1 MNSVTGNSFLLT
13 STDKA
18 KVGPKKTPAFGPASL
33 FYHRL
38 RRDVL
43 QWRES
48 NCLCPE
54 WRLETSRRRELRAL
68 QHWLL
73 AARPRSVAA
82 MLALPT
88 CHFYWTHCP
97 CGSGFVLSTTG
108 RWSRFATFVARS
120 ATYCAT
126 RAIRS

>member
-18 KVGPKKTPAFGPASL
+18 KSGQKKTPAFGPASL

-48 NCLCPE
+48 NCLCPA

-68 QHWLL
+68 QHWYSLL
-73 AARPRSVAA
+73 APVQLQLCLHFRSAI
-82 MLALPT
+82 
-88 CHFYWTHCP
+88 
-97 CGSGFVLSTTG
+97 STG
-108 RWSRFATFVARS
+108 RTAREDP
-120 ATYCAT
+120 A
-126 RAIRS
+126 